1 MTEHIPAVAMTI
13 YIHVPIDPPRTVL
26 PSEHPEVEGEVVF
39 DRALWIGISE
49 VSLIRQDREAGF
61 LFLAGDEIPA
71 WVPEPPKGWREKF
84 AAFDA
89 AMREVK

>member
-1 MTEHIPAVAMTI
+1 MKHIPASAMTI
-13 YIHVPIDPPRTVL
+13 YIHLPIDPPRTVL

-39 DRALWIGISE
+39 DRVLWTGLSA
-49 VSLIRQDREAGF
+49 VSLIRQDRRPGC